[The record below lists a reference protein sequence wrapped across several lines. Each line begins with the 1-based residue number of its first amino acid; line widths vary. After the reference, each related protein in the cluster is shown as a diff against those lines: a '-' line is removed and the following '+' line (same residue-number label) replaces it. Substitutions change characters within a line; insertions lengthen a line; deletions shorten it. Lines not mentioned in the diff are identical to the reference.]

1 MGRFSLG
8 VIVVGV
14 AVIAGFA
21 AMTITLIVIVLSG
34 HFWGILAQACPVA
47 PSGRPLQACTPQ
59 SPWIWVFPA
68 AGFLG
73 ATAGAIGASLF
84 WRNRVRP
91 PVPTI
96 FD

>member
-14 AVIAGFA
+14 AVIGAFV
-21 AMTITLIVIVLSG
+21 AMAITLFVVISLGNFWILGQACSVSLSG
-34 HFWGILAQACPVA
+34 RQVC
-47 PSGRPLQACTPQ
+47 SPQ
-59 SPWIWVFPA
+59 SPWIWVIPGAGAVGA
-68 AGFLG
+68 A
-73 ATAGAIGASLF
+73 AGAIGASLI
-84 WRNRVRP
+84 WQNRVRP